1 MQRSFPRSAIRPR
14 CRVQPP
20 ICWPRLTRRMPLP
33 LGQSGLRRKLGFRR
47 GTRHC
52 RRLLVEQPHLRDFK
66 NSPEIIRLVVRR
78 HVRHALALSKVE
90 DQLHERGIEN
100 AWN

>member
-1 MQRSFPRSAIRPR
+1 
-14 CRVQPP
+14 
-20 ICWPRLTRRMPLP
+20 MPSR
-33 LGQSGLRRKLGFRR
+33 LGQSGLRRKSGYRR
-47 GTRHC
+47 GTRRC

-100 AWN
+100 AWNQAKRRLADCNGIPKGQESA

>member
-1 MQRSFPRSAIRPR
+1 M
-14 CRVQPP
+14 
-20 ICWPRLTRRMPLP
+20 P
-33 LGQSGLRRKLGFRR
+33 LGQSGLRRKSGYRR
-47 GTRHC
+47 GPRHC

-100 AWN
+100 AWNQAKRRLADCNGIPKGQESA

>member
-1 MQRSFPRSAIRPR
+1 M
-14 CRVQPP
+14 
-20 ICWPRLTRRMPLP
+20 P
-33 LGQSGLRRKLGFRR
+33 LGQSGLRRKLGCRR

-100 AWN
+100 AWNQAKRRLADCNGIPKGQESA